1 MGTKVLISSW
11 AWGLG
16 NSPNRVGVQ
25 GPGLPGPLHGVGPQ
39 KGCHS
44 IEQLHAMNTC
54 VGVSQ
59 DCPIS
64 SLFACPVELRLSCIS
79 FVMGRK

>member
-1 MGTKVLISSW
+1 
-11 AWGLG
+11 
-16 NSPNRVGVQ
+16 VQ

-39 KGCHS
+39 KGCPS
-44 IEQLHAMNTC
+44 FYQLHAMKTY

-64 SLFACPVELRLSCIS
+64 SPFACPVELLR
-79 FVMGRK
+79 R